1 MTLWAIVP
9 VKPLRRAKSRLASV
23 LSRDER
29 AHLSR
34 EMLEHTLEVLEEVPR
49 IERTLV
55 VSRDS
60 SALKLAR
67 KHGARTVSER
77 GTPELNRAL
86 VRATVVAHSYGVS
99 GVLILPADLPLIGRE
114 DIECLIERASDPPVV
129 VLAPD
134 RHGQGTNALL
144 TVPPALI
151 EYEFGPQSFQHHIDR
166 ARRAGARIEICSLPS
181 LGLDV
186 DLPEDLQILEQE
198 REESHALEGAQPHE

>member
-29 AHLSR
+29 ARLSR
-34 EMLEHTLEVLEEVPR
+34 EMLEHTLEVLKEVPR

-134 RHGQGTNALL
+134 RHGRGTNALL

-166 ARRAGARIEICSLPS
+166 ARKAGARIEICSLPS